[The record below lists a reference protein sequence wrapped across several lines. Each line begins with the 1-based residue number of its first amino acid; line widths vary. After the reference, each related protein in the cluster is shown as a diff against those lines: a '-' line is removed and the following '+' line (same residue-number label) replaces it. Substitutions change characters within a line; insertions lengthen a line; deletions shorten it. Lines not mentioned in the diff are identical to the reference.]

1 MEKKEPIKLGNG
13 KKRSESWITGT
24 LCLDE
29 VKKHTYMYNGKEYFN
44 INVNIRK
51 EADKY
56 GKDVVFNLNDYKAEK
71 NETVSKTVNL
81 NEEDDLP
88 F

>member
-1 MEKKEPIKLGNG
+1 MEKKEAIKLGNG
-13 KKRSESWITGT
+13 KKRSDSWITGT

-44 INVNIRK
+44 INVNILK
-51 EADKY
+51 EVNKF
-56 GKDVVFNLNDYKAEK
+56 GKDVIFNLNDYKK
-71 NETVSKTVNL
+71 
-81 NEEDDLP
+81 EEQTPSPAIKVDDDMP

>member
-1 MEKKEPIKLGNG
+1 MEKKEAIKLGNG

-44 INVNIRK
+44 INVNILK
-51 EADKY
+51 EVNKF
-56 GKDVVFNLNDYKAEK
+56 GKDVVFNLNDYKK
-71 NETVSKTVNL
+71 
-81 NEEDDLP
+81 EESAPVLKVDDDLP